1 MAIERLPAMVVRKY
15 QERKAC
21 METSYEILHGRNTSI
36 ELKSQIRIGT
46 GMALRPKAYAEKSV
60 LSVKQQTRY
69 RGVEIRSSSGM
80 RLWNCSEG
88 GHSTCQ
94 IGLLAV

>member
-1 MAIERLPAMVVRKY
+1 MDENLN
-15 QERKAC
+15 
-21 METSYEILHGRNTSI
+21 GRDMSI
-36 ELKSQIRIGT
+36 ELKSQIRIGA
-46 GMALRPKAYAEKSV
+46 GMALRPKEYAEKSV
-60 LSVKQQTRY
+60 LSAKQQTRY
-69 RGVEIRSSSGM
+69 RSVEIRSSSGM